1 MEKLKRKCLKQ
12 LQGLPDNT
20 SSSACLAL
28 LGIIPIEATLH
39 KNLLNI
45 FVNMIKLDNSVE
57 LELAHRQL
65 VMKDNP
71 RESIFT
77 HIKSILEHDGLPS
90 VFSLFAVPHLRLS
103 AKYTIWL
110 NQHGK

>member
-1 MEKLKRKCLKQ
+1 MLKQ

-28 LGIIPIEATLH
+28 IGIIPIEATLH

-45 FVNMIKLDNSVE
+45 FVNMIKLDNSIE

-77 HIKSILEHDGLPS
+77 HIKSILENYGLPS
-90 VFSLFAVPHLRLS
+90 VLSLISSPPHLS
-103 AKYTIWL
+103 V
-110 NQHGK
+110 NPH